1 MGLIAFHYI
10 IKPTSF
16 QALVSV
22 DLGGRGFLGAS
33 RIPALMGV
41 VNTTPDSFFSGS
53 RHSEVQ
59 DGIRRSIE
67 MIEQGAS
74 IIDIGGESTRPGASM
89 ISVEEELSR
98 VIPVIEGVLE
108 ARPEAFISIDTS
120 KPEVAR
126 RAINS
131 GCKMVND
138 VTGAIDHEM
147 VGLVAST
154 GSWVCVMH
162 MKGLPRTMQD
172 DPQYENVVEE
182 VRDFLSFRVSVLIE
196 AGVAPNKILVDP
208 GIGFGKNIQH
218 NLELLKTGRGLI
230 PHEGVGILW
239 GVSRKK
245 MFADLL
251 GRMSAEE
258 RLAGT
263 LGVAAAGYFSKIDV
277 LRVHDVE
284 AHSDLL
290 RSLHSVHYGGMS

>member
-1 MGLIAFHYI
+1 M
-10 IKPTSF
+10 
-16 QALVSV
+16 

-33 RIPALMGV
+33 RVPALMGV

-108 ARPEAFISIDTS
+108 VRPEAFISIDTS

-218 NLELLKTGRGLI
+218 NLELLKTGRRLI
-230 PHEGVGILW
+230 SHEGVGILW

>member
-1 MGLIAFHYI
+1 M
-10 IKPTSF
+10 
-16 QALVSV
+16 

-33 RIPALMGV
+33 RVPALMGV

-108 ARPEAFISIDTS
+108 VRPEAFISIDTS

>member
-1 MGLIAFHYI
+1 M
-10 IKPTSF
+10 
-16 QALVSV
+16 

-33 RIPALMGV
+33 RVPALMGV
-41 VNTTPDSFFSGS
+41 VNTTPDSFFIGS

-162 MKGLPRTMQD
+162 MKGLPQTMQD

-218 NLELLKTGRGLI
+218 NLELLKTGRRLI

>member
-1 MGLIAFHYI
+1 M
-10 IKPTSF
+10 
-16 QALVSV
+16 

-98 VIPVIEGVLE
+98 VIPVIDGVLE

-162 MKGLPRTMQD
+162 MKGLPQTMQD

>member
-1 MGLIAFHYI
+1 M
-10 IKPTSF
+10 
-16 QALVSV
+16 

-33 RIPALMGV
+33 RVPALMGV
-41 VNTTPDSFFSGS
+41 VNTTPDSFFIGS

-126 RAINS
+126 RAISS

-162 MKGLPRTMQD
+162 MKGLPQTMQD

>member
-1 MGLIAFHYI
+1 MG
-10 IKPTSF
+10 
-16 QALVSV
+16 V

-33 RIPALMGV
+33 RVPALMGV

-59 DGIRRSIE
+59 DGITRSIE

-108 ARPEAFISIDTS
+108 VRPEAFISIDTS

-172 DPQYENVVEE
+172 DPQYDNVVEE

>member
-1 MGLIAFHYI
+1 M
-10 IKPTSF
+10 
-16 QALVSV
+16 

-33 RIPALMGV
+33 RVPALMGV

-154 GSWVCVMH
+154 GSWICVMH

-196 AGVAPNKILVDP
+196 AGIAPNKILVDP

>member
-1 MGLIAFHYI
+1 M
-10 IKPTSF
+10 
-16 QALVSV
+16 

-33 RIPALMGV
+33 RVPALMGV

-290 RSLHSVHYGGMS
+290 RSLHSVHHGGMS

>member
-1 MGLIAFHYI
+1 M
-10 IKPTSF
+10 
-16 QALVSV
+16 

-33 RIPALMGV
+33 RVPALMGV

-59 DGIRRSIE
+59 DGIRRSVE

-162 MKGLPRTMQD
+162 MKGLPQTMQD

>member
-1 MGLIAFHYI
+1 
-10 IKPTSF
+10 
-16 QALVSV
+16 V

-59 DGIRRSIE
+59 DGIRRSVE

-162 MKGLPRTMQD
+162 MKGLPQTMQD

>member
-1 MGLIAFHYI
+1 
-10 IKPTSF
+10 
-16 QALVSV
+16 
-22 DLGGRGFLGAS
+22 
-33 RIPALMGV
+33 MGV

>member
-1 MGLIAFHYI
+1 
-10 IKPTSF
+10 
-16 QALVSV
+16 V

-33 RIPALMGV
+33 RVPALMGV

-162 MKGLPRTMQD
+162 MKGLPQTMQD

>member
-1 MGLIAFHYI
+1 M
-10 IKPTSF
+10 
-16 QALVSV
+16 

-33 RIPALMGV
+33 RVPALMGV

-89 ISVEEELSR
+89 ISLEEELSR

>member
-1 MGLIAFHYI
+1 
-10 IKPTSF
+10 
-16 QALVSV
+16 V
-22 DLGGRGFLGAS
+22 DLGGQGFLGAS
-33 RIPALMGV
+33 HIPALMGV

-53 RHSEVQ
+53 RHSGVQ

-74 IIDIGGESTRPGASM
+74 VIDIGGESTRPGASI

-108 ARPEAFISIDTS
+108 ARPEAFMSIDTS

-162 MKGLPRTMQD
+162 MKGLPQTMQD

-182 VRDFLSFRVSVLIE
+182 VRDFLSSRVSVLIE

-208 GIGFGKNIQH
+208 GIGFGKNIHH
-218 NLELLKTGRGLI
+218 NLELLKAGRGLI
-230 PHEGVGILW
+230 SHEGVGILW

-263 LGVAAAGYFSKIDV
+263 LGVAAAGYFSKIDM

-290 RSLHSVHYGGMS
+290 HSLHSIHYGGMS

>member
-1 MGLIAFHYI
+1 MWRIAFHYI

-16 QALVSV
+16 PALVSV

-33 RIPALMGV
+33 RVPALMGV

-154 GSWVCVMH
+154 ESWVCVMH

-172 DPQYENVVEE
+172 DPQYDNVVEE

>member
-1 MGLIAFHYI
+1 M
-10 IKPTSF
+10 
-16 QALVSV
+16 

-33 RIPALMGV
+33 RVPALMGV

-108 ARPEAFISIDTS
+108 ARPGAFISIDTS

-154 GSWVCVMH
+154 ESWVCVMH

-172 DPQYENVVEE
+172 DPQYDNVVEE

>member
-1 MGLIAFHYI
+1 M
-10 IKPTSF
+10 
-16 QALVSV
+16 

-33 RIPALMGV
+33 RVPALMGV

-208 GIGFGKNIQH
+208 GIGFGKNIPH

>member
-1 MGLIAFHYI
+1 M
-10 IKPTSF
+10 
-16 QALVSV
+16 SV
-22 DLGGRGFLGAS
+22 DLGGQGFLGGAHV
-33 RIPALMGV
+33 PALMGV

-53 RHSEVQ
+53 RHSGVQ
-59 DGIRRSIE
+59 DGITRSIE

-98 VIPVIEGVLE
+98 VMPVIEGILE

-138 VTGAIDHEM
+138 ITGAIDNEM
-147 VGLVAST
+147 VDLVAST
-154 GSWVCVMH
+154 GVWVCVMH
-162 MKGLPRTMQD
+162 MKGVPRTMQD
-172 DPQYENVVEE
+172 DPHYGDVVEE
-182 VRDFLSFRVSVLIE
+182 VRDFLSSRVSALIG
-196 AGVAPNKILVDP
+196 AGVAPNKILIDP
-208 GIGFGKNIQH
+208 GIGFGKNIHH

-230 PHEGVGILW
+230 SDEGVGILW

-251 GRMSAEE
+251 GRMSAEK

-263 LGVAAAGYFSKIDV
+263 LGVAAAGYFSEIDV

-290 RSLHSVHYGGMS
+290 RSLHSVYRGGVN

>member
-1 MGLIAFHYI
+1 M
-10 IKPTSF
+10 
-16 QALVSV
+16 

-33 RIPALMGV
+33 RVPALMGV

-108 ARPEAFISIDTS
+108 VRPEAFISIDTS

-182 VRDFLSFRVSVLIE
+182 VRDFLSFRVSVLTE

-218 NLELLKTGRGLI
+218 NLELLKTGRRLI
-230 PHEGVGILW
+230 SHEGVGILW

>member
-1 MGLIAFHYI
+1 M
-10 IKPTSF
+10 
-16 QALVSV
+16 SV

-172 DPQYENVVEE
+172 DPQYDNVVEE

>member
-1 MGLIAFHYI
+1 M
-10 IKPTSF
+10 
-16 QALVSV
+16 

-33 RIPALMGV
+33 RVPALMGV

-162 MKGLPRTMQD
+162 MKGLPQTMQD

-218 NLELLKTGRGLI
+218 NLELLKTGRRLI